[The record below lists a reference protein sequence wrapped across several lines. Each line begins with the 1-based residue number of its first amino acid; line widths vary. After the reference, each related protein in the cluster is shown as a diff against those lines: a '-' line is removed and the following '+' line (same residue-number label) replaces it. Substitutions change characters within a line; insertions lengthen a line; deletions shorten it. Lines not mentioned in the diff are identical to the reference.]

1 MDYLPRH
8 KSIEELTLTD
18 DFMFG
23 TIMKNK
29 PICKG
34 ILERLLHIKVGK
46 IEYPS
51 LQKTIAP
58 FYESKG
64 IRLDVYIAEPS
75 RVFDIEI
82 QTSVPPD
89 LPKRTRYYQ
98 SLMDVDCLLR
108 GQSYAELKESYVIFI
123 CTQDPFD
130 KGLPVYTFE
139 NTCREE
145 SGLFLKDKTAKVF
158 YNASAYGKE
167 KDDQLH
173 ALLRYLCEKQAT
185 SHFTQTIDGLV
196 ETTKN
201 NERFRSLYMSLNI
214 HKDDLLRQGSL
225 IGEKIGFAKGRH
237 EGIAEGI
244 NKGAY
249 QKALETAKLMR
260 AHSYPIS
267 EICAITGLAKAEVEK
282 L

>member
-1 MDYLPRH
+1 
-8 KSIEELTLTD
+8 
-18 DFMFG
+18 MFG

-29 PICKG
+29 SICKG
-34 ILERLLHIKVGK
+34 VLERLLRIKVGK

-51 LQKTIAP
+51 LQKTISP
-58 FYESKG
+58 FYERKG
-64 IRLDVYIAEPS
+64 IRLDVYVAEPS

-82 QTSVPPD
+82 QTSIPPD

-98 SLMDVDCLLR
+98 SLMDVDNLLR

-139 NTCREE
+139 NTCRENNT
-145 SGLFLKDKTAKVF
+145 LFLKDKTVKVF

-167 KDDQLH
+167 KDGELH

-185 SHFTQTIDGLV
+185 SSFTQNIDALV
-196 ETTKN
+196 EATKN

-214 HKDDLLRQGSL
+214 HKDDLLMA
-225 IGEKIGFAKGRH
+225 GEKIGFEKGKRDGLVH
-237 EGIAEGI
+237 
-244 NKGAY
+244 GAY
-249 QKALETAKLMR
+249 QSKLETAKLMKAENCEVSFIQR
-260 AHSYPIS
+260 M
-267 EICAITGLAKAEVEK
+267 TGLSKQEVESI
-282 L
+282 

>member
-1 MDYLPRH
+1 MDSLPHH
-8 KSIEELTLTD
+8 KSVEELTFTD

-23 TIMKNK
+23 TIMKHK

-34 ILERLLHIKVGK
+34 VLERLLRIKVGK

-64 IRLDVYIAEPS
+64 IRLDVYVAEPS

-123 CTQDPFD
+123 CTQDPFG
-130 KGLPVYTFE
+130 KGIPVYTFE
-139 NTCREE
+139 NTCREDNI
-145 SGLFLKDKTAKVF
+145 LFLTDKTAKVF

-167 KDDQLH
+167 KDDELH
-173 ALLRYLCEKQAT
+173 ALLRYLCEKRAT
-185 SHFTQTIDGLV
+185 SHFTQTIDELV

-201 NERFRSLYMSLNI
+201 NEKFRSVYMSLNI

-225 IGEKIGFAKGRH
+225 IGEKIGFEKGKRDGLVH
-237 EGIAEGI
+237 
-244 NKGAY
+244 GAH
-249 QKALETAKLMR
+249 QSKLETAKLMKAENCEVSFIQR
-260 AHSYPIS
+260 M
-267 EICAITGLAKAEVEK
+267 TGLSKQEVESI
-282 L
+282 

>member
-1 MDYLPRH
+1 MDYLPQH
-8 KSIEELTLTD
+8 KSIEELTFTD

-23 TIMKNK
+23 TIMKHK
-29 PICKG
+29 SVCKG
-34 ILERLLHIKVGK
+34 VLERLLHIKVGK

-64 IRLDVYIAEPS
+64 IRLDVYVAEPS

-139 NTCREE
+139 NTCREDNT
-145 SGLFLKDKTAKVF
+145 LFLTDKTAKVF

-167 KDDQLH
+167 KDNELH
-173 ALLRYLCEKQAT
+173 ALLRYLCKKQAT
-185 SHFTQTIDGLV
+185 SYFTQSIDELV

-214 HKDDLLRQGSL
+214 HKDDLLRQGSQ
-225 IGEKIGFAKGRH
+225 IGEKIGFE
-237 EGIAEGI
+237 EGMR
-244 NKGAY
+244 KGAY
-249 QKALETAKLMR
+249 QAKIETAKILSTMHLSCSDI
-260 AHSYPIS
+260 AK
-267 EICAITGLAKAEVEK
+267 ATGLAEAEIEK

>member
-1 MDYLPRH
+1 MDSLPRH
-8 KSIEELTLTD
+8 KSVEELTFTD

-34 ILERLLHIKVGK
+34 VLERLLHIKVGK

-64 IRLDVYIAEPS
+64 IRLDVYVAEPS

-82 QTSVPPD
+82 QTSIPPN

-123 CTQDPFD
+123 CTQDPFG
-130 KGLPVYTFE
+130 KGLPVYTFK
-139 NTCREE
+139 NTCREDNT
-145 SGLFLKDKTAKVF
+145 LFLTDKTTKVF

-167 KDDQLH
+167 RDDELH
-173 ALLRYLCEKQAT
+173 ALLQYLCEKQAT

-225 IGEKIGFAKGRH
+225 IGEKIGFEKGRRD
-237 EGIAEGI
+237 GLA
-244 NKGAY
+244 KGAY
-249 QKALETAKLMR
+249 QKALETAQTMKSMQ
-260 AHSYPIS
+260 YPIAD
-267 EICAITGLAKAEVEK
+267 IHKITGLSIAEINN